1 VDLIARFAEDPSAA
15 AIFLDIDGVL
25 APIVARPEDAAVPEE
40 TRQELR
46 RLDERYELVAC
57 ITGRPSV
64 DAQRVV
70 GVPELVYVG
79 NHGLELDP
87 AAPDWAAR
95 LAPFL
100 AGLDWPRIEDKG
112 IAASLHYRDRPDEE
126 AARAE
131 LEEIAVQ
138 ARAEGFVPRFG
149 RKVLEILPPLRANKG
164 SAVRHLLAAH
174 DCRRA
179 LFAGD
184 DTTDLDAFQAL
195 DGLELAV
202 RLAVA
207 SSEGPTELRDA
218 ADVIVDG
225 PEEVLAVLRRL

>member
-15 AIFLDIDGVL
+15 AIFLDVDGVL
-25 APIVARPEDAAVPEE
+25 APIVPRPEDATVPQE
-40 TRQELR
+40 TRHELR
-46 RLDERYELVAC
+46 RLAARYDLVAC
-57 ITGRPSV
+57 VTGRPSE

-79 NHGLELDP
+79 NHGLDLEP
-87 AAPDWAAR
+87 EAGDWAAR

-112 IAASLHYRDRPDEE
+112 ITASLHYRDRPDEE

-131 LEEIAVQ
+131 LEEIAAQ
-138 ARAEGFVPRFG
+138 ARAEGFVARFG

-164 SAVRHLLAAH
+164 SAIRHLLAAH
-174 DCRRA
+174 ASRRG

-184 DTTDLDAFQAL
+184 DTTDLDGFQAL

-202 RLAVA
+202 RVAVV
-207 SSEGPTELRDA
+207 SGEGPTELREL
-218 ADVIVDG
+218 ADVTVDG
-225 PEEVLAVLRRL
+225 PGELRALLQRL

>member
-1 VDLIARFAEDPSAA
+1 MDLIARFAEDPSAA

-131 LEEIAVQ
+131 LEEIAAQ

-174 DCRRA
+174 GCRRA

-184 DTTDLDAFQAL
+184 DATDLDGFQAL